1 MAKSIFAPQHKHYRL
16 FDIPS
21 LDIHLGSPHYGH
33 VSKRPM
39 KLLHITTKEKGVWKI
54 FHNSLRL
61 ALQSSHS
68 LHILF
73 DRAVKQR
80 RYSRL
85 GCNFGFLDTWSSQG
99 MKVLHAIRI
108 KNIKQ
113 PTMFLMKKKTTRK
126 LIYNQRHP
134 KFLQQVTYQAPRIEN
149 YFLPQRCTQSLCCS
163 SYYL

>member
-80 RYSRL
+80 CYSRL
-85 GCNFGFLDTWSSQG
+85 GCNFGNPPCFLWRKKPPENWYIISDIPSSCSKWLTRLLG
-99 MKVLHAIRI
+99 L
-108 KNIKQ
+108 
-113 PTMFLMKKKTTRK
+113 KTISSLNDAPSHFAVP
-126 LIYNQRHP
+126 LITCEILLNP
-134 KFLQQVTYQAPRIEN
+134 I
-149 YFLPQRCTQSLCCS
+149 
-163 SYYL
+163 